1 MPGEIAVSA
10 IAYRQGGGG
19 PVTVLST
26 DSPGLQA
33 RACTTL
39 NKEPTMKAT
48 RCIPHVLFLPGLLN
62 DASLFQQQIDALTA
76 VTTTEVAD
84 LTQANSIAD
93 MAESALQNTPEAP
106 CVLVGLSM
114 GGYVAFEI
122 MRRAPERVAGLVL
135 LDTSARPD
143 TAEGVAARVSL
154 MKLAETDLEA
164 VFEQLMPRLSHPL
177 RMNLPAVRGVVH
189 SMMSSLGKDVFI
201 RQQGAIMT
209 RPDSRPGLARI
220 QCPTLVICGRQD
232 LVTPPEMAEEIAH
245 GIPDAQLSIVEDCG
259 HLSTLDQPDEVSR
272 RLLEWVRNIER

>member
-1 MPGEIAVSA
+1 
-10 IAYRQGGGG
+10 
-19 PVTVLST
+19 
-26 DSPGLQA
+26 
-33 RACTTL
+33 
-39 NKEPTMKAT
+39 MKAT
-48 RCIPHVLFLPGLLN
+48 SCIPHVLLLPGLLN

-84 LTQANSIAD
+84 LTQADSIAG
-93 MAESALQNTPEAP
+93 MADSVLKNTPEAP

-122 MRRAPERVAGLVL
+122 MRRAPARVAGLVL

-143 TAEGVAARVSL
+143 TAEAVAARVAL

-209 RPDSRPGLARI
+209 RPDSRPDLARI

-232 LVTPPEMAEEIAH
+232 LVTPPELAEEIAQ
-245 GIPDAQLSIVEDCG
+245 GIPDTHLCIIEDCG
-259 HLSTLDQPDEVSR
+259 HLSTLDQPDEVSK
-272 RLLEWVRNIER
+272 RLLEWVRDIKG

>member
-1 MPGEIAVSA
+1 
-10 IAYRQGGGG
+10 
-19 PVTVLST
+19 
-26 DSPGLQA
+26 
-33 RACTTL
+33 
-39 NKEPTMKAT
+39 MKAT

>member
-1 MPGEIAVSA
+1 M
-10 IAYRQGGGG
+10 
-19 PVTVLST
+19 
-26 DSPGLQA
+26 
-33 RACTTL
+33 
-39 NKEPTMKAT
+39 KPTS
-48 RCIPHVLFLPGLLN
+48 CIPHVLFLPGLLN

-84 LTQANSIAD
+84 LTQADSIAG
-93 MAESALQNTPEAP
+93 MADSVLKNTPDAP

-122 MRRAPERVAGLVL
+122 MRRAPARVAGLVL

-143 TAEGVAARVSL
+143 TPEAAAARVAL

-209 RPDSRPGLARI
+209 RPDSRPGLAHIR
-220 QCPTLVICGRQD
+220 CPTLVICGHQD
-232 LVTPPEMAEEIAH
+232 LVTPPELAEEIAH
-245 GIPDAQLSIVEDCG
+245 GIPDAHLSIIEDCG
-259 HLSTLDQPDEVSR
+259 HLSALDQPDEVSK
-272 RLLEWVRNIER
+272 RLLEWVRDIKG

>member
-1 MPGEIAVSA
+1 
-10 IAYRQGGGG
+10 
-19 PVTVLST
+19 
-26 DSPGLQA
+26 
-33 RACTTL
+33 
-39 NKEPTMKAT
+39 MKAT
-48 RCIPHVLFLPGLLN
+48 SCIPHVLLLPGLLN

-84 LTQANSIAD
+84 LTQADSIAG
-93 MAESALQNTPEAP
+93 MADSVLKNTPEAP

-122 MRRAPERVAGLVL
+122 MRRAPARVAGLVL

-143 TAEGVAARVSL
+143 TAEAVAARVSL

-209 RPDSRPGLARI
+209 RPDSRPDLARI

-232 LVTPPEMAEEIAH
+232 LVTPPALAEEIAH
-245 GIPDAQLSIVEDCG
+245 GIPDAQISIIEDCG
-259 HLSTLDQPDEVSR
+259 HLSTLDQPDEVSK
-272 RLLEWVRNIER
+272 RLLEWVRNIKC